1 MEEDASRG
9 FFHLQ
14 PTSLNLVVLVML
26 IRFSLVS
33 LIFLS
38 LGGFTFGQTNPFV
51 ELSKELLIA
60 IKQDEPTSSWIDEY
74 KHLDVEHLQKS
85 LDTRQKKLAFWINTY
100 NAFIQITL
108 QKNPTLYQSR
118 NKFFSEPRLM
128 VAGIQMSFDQIEH
141 SIIRNSRHK
150 LSGGYF
156 KRWFEPDWIKRLR
169 NEEIDERIHFALN
182 CGARSCPPIMVYDDK
197 TLDEQLDEIAKHFLL
212 AVTSVESSN
221 VLTTPLISWF
231 RGDFGGLSGAVELMK
246 ELEVIP
252 STWEGKLEFRSYD
265 WTLSLRDFIEL

>member
-1 MEEDASRG
+1 
-9 FFHLQ
+9 
-14 PTSLNLVVLVML
+14 ML
-26 IRFSLVS
+26 IRFSLVL

-38 LGGFTFGQTNPFV
+38 FGGFTFSQTDPFV
-51 ELSKELLIA
+51 GLSKELLLA
-60 IKQDEPTSSWIDEY
+60 VKKNEPTSSWIDEY
-74 KHLDVEHLQKS
+74 KHLDFVQLQRS
-85 LDTRQKKLAFWINTY
+85 LDTRQKKLAFWMNTY

-108 QKNPTLYQSR
+108 TKNPKLYRNR

-128 VAGIQMSFDQIEH
+128 VAGIEMSFDQIEH

-156 KRWFEPDWIKRLR
+156 KKWFEPDWIKGLR
-169 NEEIDERIHFALN
+169 NDEIDERIHFALN
-182 CGARSCPPIMVYDDK
+182 CGARSCPPIMIYDDE
-197 TLDEQLDEIAKHFLL
+197 TLDEQLDEIAKYFLL
-212 AVTSVESSN
+212 DVTSIESGG

-252 STWEGKLEFRSYD
+252 LTWEGKLEFRSYD
-265 WTLSLRDFIEL
+265 WTLSLGDFIEL